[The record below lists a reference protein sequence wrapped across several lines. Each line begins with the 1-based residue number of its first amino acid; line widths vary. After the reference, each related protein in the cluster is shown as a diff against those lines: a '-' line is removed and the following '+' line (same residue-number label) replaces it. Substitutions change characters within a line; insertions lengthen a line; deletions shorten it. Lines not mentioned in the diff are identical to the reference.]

1 MAVARRPGGLAPA
14 LFCAYSISRSL
25 QAHRCACTLLSQ
37 LKARPGL
44 PSGPVLLQELK
55 AKGTCEKHGRNMKQH
70 KNATRLNHNAMYYS
84 STPRAMNGIKEP
96 VRSPSMFAGRQPH
109 DVCEGRTHIAAVRRP
124 PPQPRPAD
132 SHVVASRDEERLRKS
147 PPLRSA
153 PAPVAGTCIPGR
165 LLLERSHSSSRRS
178 APSLCCCS
186 LVRPAL
192 PACPAAAQA
201 AVEHQA
207 EGDVE
212 CSDRA
217 PCSTCVKV
225 QALLHPHATQKGN
238 SLCQGLIDNLSRSI
252 ELEHCSTQAA
262 A

>member
-1 MAVARRPGGLAPA
+1 MAVARRPGGLAHA
-14 LFCAYSISRSL
+14 LFCAYSISRSP

-44 PSGPVLLQELK
+44 PSGPALLQELK

-70 KNATRLNHNAMYYS
+70 KNATRLNHNAMYTTSDEWYQ
-84 STPRAMNGIKEP
+84 RACP
-96 VRSPSMFAGRQPH
+96 QSVYARQPH

-124 PPQPRPAD
+124 PPQPQPAD
-132 SHVVASRDEERLRKS
+132 SHVVASWDEERLRKS